1 MALLCDE
8 LRVMM
13 LAEMK
18 CHCNCR
24 LSSFVR
30 EIGPFLKI
38 WICIS
43 QMPGLLSKADPG
55 ESHGCWWSKYK
66 FVSAWLDIRS
76 GKHLYFALYSMTLFD
91 ISHAAMFLVFSFPAA
106 VVVSRQLSVTIH
118 GVFIS
123 PVTQDYVE
131 VTPKWCIGSDCNEF
145 LTAPKALSKRS
156 HSP

>member
-43 QMPGLLSKADPG
+43 QMPGLLSKPDPG
-55 ESHGCWWSKYK
+55 KSHDAGDPKYK
-66 FVSAWLDIRS
+66 FVSA
-76 GKHLYFALYSMTLFD
+76 
-91 ISHAAMFLVFSFPAA
+91 
-106 VVVSRQLSVTIH
+106 
-118 GVFIS
+118 
-123 PVTQDYVE
+123 
-131 VTPKWCIGSDCNEF
+131 
-145 LTAPKALSKRS
+145 
-156 HSP
+156 